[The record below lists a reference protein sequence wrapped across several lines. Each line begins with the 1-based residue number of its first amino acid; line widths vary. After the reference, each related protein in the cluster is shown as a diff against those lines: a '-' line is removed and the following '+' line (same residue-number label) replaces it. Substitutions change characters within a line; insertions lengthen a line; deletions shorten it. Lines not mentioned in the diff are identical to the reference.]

1 MRLFWFIYIILVSP
15 LKEFI
20 KIYYVKNPV
29 LNSAN
34 YDRCM
39 PTRPPVDP
47 RTVYLN
53 KLRHTVLI
61 WSMLNYKMAWLYM
74 VNHFTYRIMHPL
86 NRFFSKQN
94 TFSSFIWL
102 YDFFFSL
109 EFVIK
114 VILKHTI
121 KICMAYSPQITRSD
135 KKLLHIFK
143 QKKNWLY
150 ELLRINYM

>member
-1 MRLFWFIYIILVSP
+1 MRLFWFIYIILVTP

-20 KIYYVKNPV
+20 QIYYVKNPV

-53 KLRHTVLI
+53 KLRHNVLI

-86 NRFFSKQN
+86 NRFFFQAKH
-94 TFSSFIWL
+94 ILIL
-102 YDFFFSL
+102 YMALWFFLSL

-121 KICMAYSPQITRSD
+121 K
-135 KKLLHIFK
+135 KWHIH
-143 QKKNWLY
+143 
-150 ELLRINYM
+150 LRILDQTKSCCTFLNKKKTDYMNY

>member
-53 KLRHTVLI
+53 KLRHNVLI

-121 KICMAYSPQITRSD
+121 KIWHIHLR
-135 KKLLHIFK
+135 LLDQTKSCCTFLN
-143 QKKNWLY
+143 QNKNWLY
-150 ELLRINYM
+150 ELLRIN

>member
-1 MRLFWFIYIILVSP
+1 M
-15 LKEFI
+15 
-20 KIYYVKNPV
+20 KNPV

-61 WSMLNYKMAWLYM
+61 WSMLNYKMARLYM
-74 VNHFTYRIMHPL
+74 VNRFTYRIMHPL
-86 NRFFSKQN
+86 NRFFS
-94 TFSSFIWL
+94 FSAKHILIL
-102 YDFFFSL
+102 YMALWFFFSL

-121 KICMAYSPQITRSD
+121 KKWHIHLRLLDQTKSCCTFLKKT
-135 KKLLHIFK
+135 KKLTIWTIKDQLIY
-143 QKKNWLY
+143 QL
-150 ELLRINYM
+150 II

>member
-1 MRLFWFIYIILVSP
+1 MRLFWFIYIILVTP

-20 KIYYVKNPV
+20 QIYYVKNPV

-34 YDRCM
+34 YNRCM

-61 WSMLNYKMAWLYM
+61 WRMLNYKMARLYM

-94 TFSSFIWL
+94 TLSSFIWL

-121 KICMAYSPQITRSD
+121 KIWHIHLR
-135 KKLLHIFK
+135 LLDQTKSCCTFLN
-143 QKKNWLY
+143 QNKNWLY
-150 ELLRINYM
+150 ELLRIN

>member
-1 MRLFWFIYIILVSP
+1 MRLFWFIYIILVTP

-20 KIYYVKNPV
+20 QIYYVKNPV

-61 WSMLNYKMAWLYM
+61 WSILNYKMAWLYM
-74 VNHFTYRIMHPL
+74 VNRFTYRIMHPL
-86 NRFFSKQN
+86 NRFFFFFSK
-94 TFSSFIWL
+94 THSHPL
-102 YDFFFSL
+102 YGSIIFFSL

-121 KICMAYSPQITRSD
+121 KIWHIHLR
-135 KKLLHIFK
+135 LLDQTKSCCSFLN
-143 QKKNWLY
+143 QKKTDFM
-150 ELLRINYM
+150 NY

>member
-53 KLRHTVLI
+53 KLRHNVLI

-86 NRFFSKQN
+86 NRFFPKQN
-94 TFSSFIWL
+94 TLSSFIWL

-121 KICMAYSPQITRSD
+121 KIWHIHLR
-135 KKLLHIFK
+135 LLDQTKSCCTFLN

-150 ELLRINYM
+150 ELLRIN